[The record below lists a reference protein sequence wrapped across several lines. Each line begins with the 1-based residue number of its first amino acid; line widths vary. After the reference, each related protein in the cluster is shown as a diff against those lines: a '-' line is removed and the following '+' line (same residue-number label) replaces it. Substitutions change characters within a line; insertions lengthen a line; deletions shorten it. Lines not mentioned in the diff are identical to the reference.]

1 MLDLCVDS
9 ARVVIENIKRVF
21 ATPFGIFVS
30 TALSGMV
37 GVVILLFFFSMLLSE
52 STLVMILPVIISFNA
67 ATCGYGLI
75 DKGGPDFP
83 RVTLSLLVISALLAI
98 TGCFALVVLLPWELI
113 TDGVRWLVSGLSA
126 LGFSFFGAWIARRNK
141 KLGNRS
147 QS

>member
-9 ARVVIENIKRVF
+9 ARVAIENIKKAF
-21 ATPFGIFVS
+21 ATPFGIFIS
-30 TALSGMV
+30 TAISGMV

-52 STLVMILPVIISFNA
+52 SRLAMILPVIISFNA

-75 DKGGPDFP
+75 DKGGPGFP
-83 RVTLSLLVISALLAI
+83 RVTLSLLVISSLLAI
-98 TGCFALVVLLPWELI
+98 SGCFALAVLLPWESI

-126 LGFSFFGAWIARRNK
+126 LGFSFFGAWIARRSK
-141 KLGNRS
+141 KSENRP